1 MGILK
6 GEAGLGQNDFYPHG
20 FRSKF
25 HTARTV
31 LGEMGPFPFLTKVL
45 PWSFRRRYIFYSEK
59 IRIPEANPHFPARFR
74 FGIAGKE
81 DLDSLM
87 ALRKGYY
94 KKEMLER
101 RLDMGQICFL
111 GWSGKELVHIRWLFL
126 GTFYVPYLRRKIV
139 LGPDEV
145 FGDEAYT
152 APDFRKACVTSNY
165 QTDVIPA
172 LDAHPLPLWLAHGV
186 RACVCTD
193 NTLFSDVSA
202 TEEYRR
208 AVALPGMPR
217 DAVERLCA
225 KSPGDRY
232 PSAEALLVE
241 LHALLRTV
249 TVAEGK
255 RG

>member
-6 GEAGLGQNDFYPHG
+6 GEAALGQNDFYPHG

-31 LGEMGPFPFLTKVL
+31 LREMGPLPFLTKVL

-59 IRIPEANPHFPARFR
+59 IRIPEAYPHFPARFR

-87 ALRKGYY
+87 SLRKGYY

-152 APDFRKACVTSNY
+152 APDFRKQNIYA
-165 QTDVIPA
+165 
-172 LDAHPLPLWLAHGV
+172 G
-186 RACVCTD
+186 
-193 NTLFSDVSA
+193 
-202 TEEYRR
+202 
-208 AVALPGMPR
+208 GG
-217 DAVERLCA
+217 RLM
-225 KSPGDRY
+225 RI
-232 PSAEALLVE
+232 ALLE
-241 LHALLRTV
+241 RGFKRF
-249 TVAEGK
+249 TVATASWNASARQAVLKAGSTEIASFGYWTWLGTK
-255 RG
+255 GFFWSGGIEVGDDGTIIFKASL